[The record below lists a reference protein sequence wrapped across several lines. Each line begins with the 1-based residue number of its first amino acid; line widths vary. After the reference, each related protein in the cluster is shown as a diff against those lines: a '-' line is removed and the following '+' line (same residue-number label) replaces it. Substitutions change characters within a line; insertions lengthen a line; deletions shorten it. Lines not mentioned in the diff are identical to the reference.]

1 MTKHVIIVHL
11 HELTLKGKNR
21 SWFEEILIKN
31 LKKHLVNLPY
41 KKINMLFGRIVID
54 NIDKNLFENYKES
67 LSSVI
72 GIRNFIFAINTDLN
86 IKNLKE
92 ESLNLFKN
100 ITQETSFRVSA
111 RRQNKNFKYN
121 SQEINNIVGE
131 HIQSK
136 TGLKVNLTKPDIE
149 VIIEIVNNTVFIGIV
164 KIDTYGGLPVG
175 TGESALSLISSGIDS
190 PVASF
195 NILKRGVKLDYIHF
209 HSSPATTKQ
218 SIYNVESLLKILCK
232 YQIDCKLYLFPLL
245 KIQNKIMDSIDS
257 KYWVLLFRRAMVK
270 IANIVAINNN
280 YKVLISGENIGQ
292 VASQT
297 LSNIVAI
304 QDASNIPIIRPLAG
318 FNKEE
323 IVNQAET
330 IGTYK
335 TSIEPYQDCC
345 SYFVPPSP
353 ETKARL
359 DRIQSLEDKVNLDK
373 MIESD
378 ISNLTMKRISFYE

>member
-1 MTKHVIIVHL
+1 MIKHVIIVHL

-21 SWFEEILIKN
+21 SWFEKILIKN

-136 TGLKVNLTKPDIE
+136 TGLKVNLTKPDI
-149 VIIEIVNNTVFIGIV
+149 
-164 KIDTYGGLPVG
+164 K
-175 TGESALSLISSGIDS
+175 
-190 PVASF
+190 
-195 NILKRGVKLDYIHF
+195 
-209 HSSPATTKQ
+209 
-218 SIYNVESLLKILCK
+218 K
-232 YQIDCKLYLFPLL
+232 YQTEYQSEQIDAE
-245 KIQNKIMDSIDS
+245 IT
-257 KYWVLLFRRAMVK
+257 
-270 IANIVAINNN
+270 NIN
-280 YKVLISGENIGQ
+280 
-292 VASQT
+292 
-297 LSNIVAI
+297 
-304 QDASNIPIIRPLAG
+304 
-318 FNKEE
+318 E
-323 IVNQAET
+323 I
-330 IGTYK
+330 
-335 TSIEPYQDCC
+335 
-345 SYFVPPSP
+345 
-353 ETKARL
+353 
-359 DRIQSLEDKVNLDK
+359 EDKIIAKNVN
-373 MIESD
+373 
-378 ISNLTMKRISFYE
+378 